1 MEPADSK
8 LVIPTPFLA
17 LLMGIQGS
25 GKSKVARSME
35 EKGVVVASNDRT
47 GGKEKTLRVVEKSLS
62 EGKSVV
68 VDNTHVDREARKQ
81 YIALGVKF
89 GVMVRGLVMTT
100 THDHAR

>member
-8 LVIPTPFLA
+8 LVLPTPFLA
-17 LLMGIQGS
+17 LLVGIQGS
-25 GKSKVARSME
+25 GKSME